1 MNTKLLKKHIDVSL
15 DAIVVVPLKEDGSNA
30 KDFFVADV
38 VGNKKFAQ
46 NFGGYP
52 RSEIAE
58 INECTNIEVQKNLLN
73 ALTDYRAG
81 ADGQNVG
88 LSDIQIAMGHRS
100 KYQQTP
106 CEMQD
111 WIESQL
117 QKSYEARVAK
127 LNSLRAQ
134 SEAGDKIKFNA
145 NDKPNEQ
152 S

>member
-81 ADGQNVG
+81 ADGQNAG
-88 LSDIQIAMGHRS
+88 LLI
-100 KYQQTP
+100 
-106 CEMQD
+106 
-111 WIESQL
+111 
-117 QKSYEARVAK
+117 
-127 LNSLRAQ
+127 
-134 SEAGDKIKFNA
+134 F
-145 NDKPNEQ
+145 
-152 S
+152 